1 MATSSEL
8 TDSQLLQFSR
18 QLMLPQIDVEG
29 QLKLFNANILVLGA
43 GGLGCP
49 ALAYLASC
57 GVGNIIIVD
66 PDIVELSNIQRQI
79 LFDVSDT
86 GKNKAYVAEQ
96 KIQKFNPDLKLRSLT
111 TIPEQEE
118 LMALFSQAD
127 VVLDG
132 TDNFSS
138 RYRHNQISVETKT
151 PLVSGAVIRF
161 EGQLTCFDHRNVDAP
176 CYHCLY
182 PDGQDEQLNCSENGV
197 LGSVAGLV
205 GTMMATEA
213 IKLVLGIGESLSG
226 KLLLLDALNMEW
238 RTVGLSKDSS
248 CSVCSKYK

>member
-1 MATSSEL
+1 MPNSSDL
-8 TDSQLLQFSR
+8 TDDQLLQYSR
-18 QLMLPQIDVEG
+18 QIMLPQIDVVG
-29 QLKLFNANILVLGA
+29 QQKLLNAKILVLGA

-57 GVGNIIIVD
+57 GVGNIVIVD
-66 PDIVELSNIQRQI
+66 PDRIELSNIQRQI
-79 LFDVSDT
+79 LFDSSDI
-86 GKNKAYVAEQ
+86 GLFKSEVAKQ
-96 KIQKFNPDLKLRSLT
+96 KIQKYSREMQVSSLT
-111 TIPEQEE
+111 AIPKSQD
-118 LMALFSQAD
+118 LVALFSQSD

-138 RYRHNQISVETKT
+138 RYQHNQISVETRT

-161 EGQLTCFDHRNVDAP
+161 EGQLTCFDHRKPNSP

-182 PDGQDEQLNCSENGV
+182 PDGQDEDLNCSENGV
-197 LGSVAGLV
+197 LGPVAGMV

-213 IKLVLGIGESLSG
+213 VKLILEIGETLSG

-238 RTVGLSKDSS
+238 RTVGLSKDRS
-248 CSVCSKYK
+248 CSVCSKR